1 MEAGGS
7 LRRQSSLVADSLRGA
22 PSHLVDPATG
32 PNRGGQNWGN
42 SVIESGEIPLIL
54 VTRESCGKEDVED
67 FPFSDCQR
75 PLADHDSIVAQVG
88 AAARRRL
95 RSESAPRGQPA
106 SLRSTLGFVRSRI
119 IDGERW
125 IAERLAFLREQLMG
139 ELSDAERKAI
149 ETEVE
154 LLSRERGLT
163 VGGRRVPR
171 IPRRLRR
178 KK

>member
-1 MEAGGS
+1 
-7 LRRQSSLVADSLRGA
+7 
-22 PSHLVDPATG
+22 
-32 PNRGGQNWGN
+32 
-42 SVIESGEIPLIL
+42 
-54 VTRESCGKEDVED
+54 
-67 FPFSDCQR
+67 
-75 PLADHDSIVAQVG
+75 
-88 AAARRRL
+88 
-95 RSESAPRGQPA
+95 
-106 SLRSTLGFVRSRI
+106 VRSRI